1 MGKKRDK
8 RPETPEKARITELYE
23 LLKGGVLAGAIAL
36 LLLAMCAL
44 LMSAGILRERWM
56 EGLVLLVCVLGAVV
70 GGGVTVARVGE
81 RGLLTGV
88 AVGMSLSLVLLTV
101 GVLVYDADPMA
112 GGLRVIL
119 ACLCG
124 GGIAGVLFGKPKKK
138 RRH

>member
-88 AVGMSLSLVLLTV
+88 AVGIILSLVLLMV